1 MDREDGSGLEDG
13 SGPINSPGP
22 GLFIFFGPFTGFFCL
37 KRQRARISAGKKLMI
52 NKKICMLGSFSVGKT
67 ALVRQYVSSIFSDTY
82 LSTVGVK
89 ISKKTVVVKD
99 TELNLLLWDME
110 GQDNYSLVNMSYL
123 RGAHGL
129 LFVVDGTRGETLTVA
144 LKLRVESMKIL
155 GSGIPSIF
163 IINKCDLESEWEITE
178 KVLSSLEAKG
188 VSIFK
193 TSAKTGLNVEKIF
206 TTLAGEMVEKP

>member
-1 MDREDGSGLEDG
+1 
-13 SGPINSPGP
+13 
-22 GLFIFFGPFTGFFCL
+22 
-37 KRQRARISAGKKLMI
+37 MI

-89 ISKKTVVVKD
+89 ISKKTINVKNQ
-99 TELNLLLWDME
+99 ELNLLLWDME

-155 GSGIPSIF
+155 GSGIPS
-163 IINKCDLESEWEITE
+163 
-178 KVLSSLEAKG
+178 
-188 VSIFK
+188 
-193 TSAKTGLNVEKIF
+193 
-206 TTLAGEMVEKP
+206 

>member
-1 MDREDGSGLEDG
+1 
-13 SGPINSPGP
+13 
-22 GLFIFFGPFTGFFCL
+22 
-37 KRQRARISAGKKLMI
+37 
-52 NKKICMLGSFSVGKT
+52 MLGSFSVGKT
-67 ALVRQYVSSIFSDTY
+67 ALVRQYVNSIFSDTY

-89 ISKKTVVVKD
+89 ISKKTITVRD
-99 TELNLLLWDME
+99 QDLNLLLWDME

-163 IINKCDLESEWEITE
+163 IINKTDLEPEWEITE
-178 KVLSSLEAKG
+178 KVLSSLEQKG
-188 VSIFK
+188 VTIFK

-206 TTLAGEMVEKP
+206 TTLADKMVEQA